1 MLSTSIDTGAAGR
14 TGRRRLVLTAMCAA
28 SALFSTMAS
37 ACDPGFNTTGPA
49 YCFVSE
55 IDGCANLPVFL
66 ASHQPSYAVTVV
78 VDGQCG
84 PYSQTLTLPGRIT
97 LAGVGRDGAGELLFE
112 NLAAGQPAI
121 AVAAGHGHVQIRDL
135 LIRNVDPVVSG
146 TGLRLDGNSMVS
158 LNSVRIDRFN
168 VGVHGRESY
177 SILVNQ
183 SNISDNN
190 FNIWIDDL
198 ANSWRVRDSVLSGA
212 RGWSVVVQGPNN
224 DVLFDGNRLESNRKG
239 GVRLHSFGAVLS
251 NNRLEYNGY
260 DANWHGIEVHASA
273 EQTRLLNNYFS
284 SDVIADH
291 GVDTRCAFNTNV
303 VEPASCQ

>member
-1 MLSTSIDTGAAGR
+1 MLSTSLDTDAAGHA
-14 TGRRRLVLTAMCAA
+14 GPCRLIITAVCAGA
-28 SALFSTMAS
+28 ALFSTMAS
-37 ACDPGFNTTGPA
+37 ACDPGFDTTGPA

-55 IDGCANLPVFL
+55 IGGCANLPAFL
-66 ASHQPSYAVTVV
+66 ASHQPSYAITVV

-84 PYSQTLTLPGRIT
+84 PYSETLTLPGRIT
-97 LAGVGRDGAGELLFE
+97 LAGVGRDGAGELQFE
-112 NLAAGQPAI
+112 NLATDQPAI

-135 LIRNVDPVVSG
+135 LIRNIDPVVSG
-146 TGLRLDGNSMVS
+146 TGLRLHGNSMVS
-158 LNSVRIDRFN
+158 LNGVRIDRFN
-168 VGVHGRESY
+168 LGVLGRGSY
-177 SILVNQ
+177 SILINQ

-190 FNIWIDDL
+190 FNLWIDAL

-239 GVRLHSFGAVLS
+239 GFRLHSFGAVLS

-260 DANWHGIEVHASA
+260 ATNWHGIEVQASA

-284 SDVIADH
+284 SDVIADQ
-291 GVDTRCAFNTNV
+291 GVGTRCAFNTNV